1 MSLRVTINAMGAGGD
16 GVAQLPDGQVFVPF
30 TLPGEVANVARDKNR
45 ASLMALLETS
55 EQRVEPSC
63 RHFEDC
69 GGCALQ
75 HWEMSAYQAW
85 KRSLVAA
92 SLDGRG
98 LKYELAP
105 LVPCSQQSRRRAT
118 FAIRKTEAGLL
129 LGFNRHQSHELINIS
144 ECAVTVPAIIS
155 RLDDLR
161 KVAIHLADGAKPF
174 KLTVTDTESG
184 LDLAASGCPTPDD
197 ASRRILTP
205 LMMELGFAR
214 LSVDGEIILEPKK
227 PLITFGKVPV
237 NIPSGSFLQATI
249 EAEEAMVALVIGH
262 FKKVKKAADLFC
274 GVGTFAL
281 RMAETMAVHAVEND
295 APALAALD
303 RGIRHVQGLKP
314 VTHERRDLFR
324 RPILYK
330 DLNAYQGIVF
340 DPPRAGAEEQAMQI
354 AKSSVPKVAAV
365 SCNPVTLA
373 RDLAILVKGGYKI
386 DKIIPVDQFLWSSH
400 VETVALLSKK

>member
-1 MSLRVTINAMGAGGD
+1 MSVRVTINAMGAGGD
-16 GVAQLPDGQVFVPF
+16 GIAQLPDGQIFVPF
-30 TLPGEVANVARDKNR
+30 TLAGEVANVARDKNR
-45 ASLMALLETS
+45 ASLVALLETS
-55 EQRVEPSC
+55 PQRVEPSC

-75 HWEMSAYQAW
+75 HWEPSAYQAW

-98 LKYELAP
+98 LKYELSP
-105 LVPCSQQSRRRAT
+105 LIPCEPQSRRRAS

-144 ECAVTVPAIIS
+144 ECAVTVPEITS

-174 KLTVTDTESG
+174 KLTVTDTETG
-184 LDLAASGCPTPDD
+184 LDLAASGCPVPND
-197 ASRRILTP
+197 AARRILTP
-205 LMMELGFAR
+205 LMIELGFAR
-214 LSVDGEIILEPKK
+214 LSVEGETILEPKK

-237 NIPSGSFLQATI
+237 YIPAGSFLQATI
-249 EAEEAMVALVIGH
+249 AAEEAMFSLVLNH
-262 FKKVKKAADLFC
+262 FKKVKKAADLFS

-295 APALAALD
+295 AVALAALD
-303 RGIRHVQGLKP
+303 RGIRYVQGLKP
-314 VTHERRDLFR
+314 VSHERRDLFR
-324 RPILYK
+324 RPILFK
-330 DLNAYQGIVF
+330 DLNVYQGVVF
-340 DPPRAGAEEQAMQI
+340 DPPRAGAEEQATQI
-354 AKSSVPKVAAV
+354 AKSSVPKVAAI

-373 RDLAILVKGGYKI
+373 RDLAILTAGGYKI
-386 DKIIPVDQFLWSSH
+386 DKVVPVDQFLWTSH
-400 VETVALLSKK
+400 VETVVLLSKK